1 MMTNLIYQLLIE
13 TKTGLKV
20 CKLWNELTKLFNA
33 YLSYCSKNKV
43 VGVISYLITIIVGAV
58 VLKLWLIP
66 FLLKLMLIGAYLLGG
81 LVFGAV
87 LSVILLL
94 NFFAQHL

>member
-1 MMTNLIYQLLIE
+1 MD
-13 TKTGLKV
+13 
-20 CKLWNELTKLFNA
+20 ELTKLFNA

-87 LSVILLL
+87 LSVIVLL